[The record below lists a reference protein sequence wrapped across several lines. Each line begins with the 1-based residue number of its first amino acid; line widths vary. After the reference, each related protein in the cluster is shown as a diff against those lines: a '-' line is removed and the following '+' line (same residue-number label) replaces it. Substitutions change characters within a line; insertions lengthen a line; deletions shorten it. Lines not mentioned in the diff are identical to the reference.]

1 MNIKNISKH
10 VYFYIIPMIVLIFN
24 ILIILVPRLVI
35 SSARN
40 GLLLWFN
47 NVLPALLPFIIG
59 TNLLIKLGFID
70 FLGTILENLM
80 QKTFKISGIGA
91 FPLVLGMFSGYPVGA
106 KIVCDLRMNKKIS
119 KEEGEKLLTFTNNS
133 GPLFILG
140 TVGVGMFNSDKLGY
154 LMLFVHYTSALTTG
168 LIFRNYKN
176 KKNIPNEIKKVSIKT
191 ALKNLKTSRL
201 KENKSF
207 GEILGESVKNA
218 LEITVTVGGFIM
230 FFSVISAL
238 FAESNIFNNLGE
250 ILFPD
255 SISYLSDGIFMGI
268 IEITN
273 GCNILS
279 KSKTALAAVLSIS
292 LISWSGFSI
301 HAQTFSIVSK
311 TDLNT
316 NIYILSKIIHS
327 IITLGY
333 SLLLFPVI
341 DKFLNLDI
349 STFNSNINS
358 LNICSIFINSVN
370 LFLTIVISITV
381 VAICITVVNK
391 FIKKN

>member
-1 MNIKNISKH
+1 
-10 VYFYIIPMIVLIFN
+10 
-24 ILIILVPRLVI
+24 
-35 SSARN
+35 
-40 GLLLWFN
+40 
-47 NVLPALLPFIIG
+47 
-59 TNLLIKLGFID
+59 
-70 FLGTILENLM
+70 
-80 QKTFKISGIGA
+80 
-91 FPLVLGMFSGYPVGA
+91 
-106 KIVCDLRMNKKIS
+106 
-119 KEEGEKLLTFTNNS
+119 
-133 GPLFILG
+133 
-140 TVGVGMFNSDKLGY
+140 
-154 LMLFVHYTSALTTG
+154 
-168 LIFRNYKN
+168 
-176 KKNIPNEIKKVSIKT
+176 
-191 ALKNLKTSRL
+191 
-201 KENKSF
+201 
-207 GEILGESVKNA
+207 
-218 LEITVTVGGFIM
+218 
-230 FFSVISAL
+230 
-238 FAESNIFNNLGE
+238 
-250 ILFPD
+250 
-255 SISYLSDGIFMGI
+255 MGI

-370 LFLTIVISITV
+370 LFLTIVISITI